1 MKFLFKPCFL
11 LLIFFTANLAK
22 AQDPIV
28 INKTDSE
35 IYVQFSTSQDF
46 TTFGYAKA
54 DKTST
59 KIICFSSMT
68 ADVDGNPHKC
78 KLGAHYTSDEF
89 TISYLGTEGDWVKAE
104 AKVNGEGMVFYFE
117 KSALV
122 FED

>member
-1 MKFLFKPCFL
+1 MKFLFKLCFL

-28 INKTDSE
+28 VNKTDKE
-35 IYVQFSTSQDF
+35 IYVQFTMDQDF
-46 TTFGYAKA
+46 TTFGYEKK
-54 DKTST
+54 DKSSM
-59 KIICFSSMT
+59 KVICFSNMT

-78 KLGAHYTSDEF
+78 KLGAHYNSEEF
-89 TISYLGTEGDWVKAE
+89 TMSYLGTEGDWVKAE